1 MNRGRG
7 VDGIAGELAL
17 NVKVLADR
25 ADPSECLGE
34 RLDRADPQD
43 NEPSSGYA
51 TFEVVDE
58 FVP

>member
-25 ADPSECLGE
+25 ADPEFAWSIDAQSYSK
-34 RLDRADPQD
+34 RPSRDR
-43 NEPSSGYA
+43 SRSG
-51 TFEVVDE
+51 FRVSCN
-58 FVP
+58 